1 MEKHEPSTLQDL
13 RQRFRDNP
21 WAFAIVVA
29 GPSGAGKTSICQE
42 VLAHDSDVRRCVTT
56 TTRPRRSDEV
66 DGVMR
71 HFVSEETFADLE
83 VQDAFVEQAIVHGFR
98 YGATFEAV
106 IKALSDNRV
115 MLMDVDVQGV
125 ESWKQVLESHCV
137 TVFVLPPSLEE
148 LEARLKGRQTEEETS
163 LKIRLE
169 NAIGEM
175 RQAGSYD
182 YVIVNDDLDR
192 SVADFLAI
200 IRAERSKASRKKE
213 VLPNL
218 GISESSV
225 AHH

>member
-1 MEKHEPSTLQDL
+1 MEKYEPSTLRDL
-13 RQRFRDNP
+13 RQRFQDNP
-21 WAFAIVVA
+21 GAFAVVVA

-42 VLAHDSDVRRCVTT
+42 VLVYDPDVRRCVTT
-56 TTRPRRSDEV
+56 TTRPKRSDEV

-83 VQDAFVEQAIVHGFR
+83 VQDAFVEQAIVYGFR
-98 YGATFEAV
+98 YGATFEEV
-106 IKALSDNRV
+106 IKALFDNRV

-125 ESWKQVLESHCV
+125 ETWKQVLQNHCV

-148 LEARLKGRQTEEETS
+148 LEVRLKGRQTEEETS
-163 LKIRLE
+163 LQIRLE

-182 YVIVNDDLDR
+182 YLIVNDDLDR
-192 SVADFLAI
+192 SVADLLAI

-213 VLPNL
+213 ALSNL